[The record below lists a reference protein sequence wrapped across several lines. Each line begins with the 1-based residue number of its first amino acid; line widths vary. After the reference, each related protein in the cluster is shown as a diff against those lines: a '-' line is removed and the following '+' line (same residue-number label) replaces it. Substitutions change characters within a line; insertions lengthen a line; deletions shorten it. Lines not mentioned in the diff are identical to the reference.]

1 MPIDLIPD
9 WCPSVGYTDDA
20 ATLLMT
26 LAFVSVYV
34 GKDIKIRAAA
44 KTADWF
50 GEA

>member
-1 MPIDLIPD
+1 LPLDLIPD
-9 WCPSVGYTDDA
+9 FVPVVGYSDDA

-26 LAFVSVYV
+26 LAFVSTYV

-44 KTADWF
+44 KTAEWF